1 MTFYSLLGHET
12 LLNLVYHSVLR
23 PVMAYSG
30 REPSLPCRDTVFH
43 PRTTCCVIPNLTLL
57 WEGQAL
63 GRAAGWQAELGGGTS
78 QVDLHRPVTL
88 PPPLSPSVFNV
99 LVEPTTETS
108 ASEALEKPMGIP
120 NLTSIHCSWNLII
133 S

>member
-1 MTFYSLLGHET
+1 
-12 LLNLVYHSVLR
+12 
-23 PVMAYSG
+23 MAYSG

-43 PRTTCCVIPNLTLL
+43 PRTTCCVIANLTLL
-57 WEGQAL
+57 WAL

-78 QVDLHRPVTL
+78 QVDLHRPVT
-88 PPPLSPSVFNV
+88 PPPLSPSVFNA

-108 ASEALEKPMGIP
+108 LSEALEKPMGIP
-120 NLTSIHCSWNLII
+120 NLTSIHCSWILII